1 MAEPE
6 ESPEPQ
12 FSVRLVS
19 YDYYMSYPLPGY
31 DHVSSHAVSGR
42 LTKVFLAG
50 HCEALGTSTGGI
62 SESYAQVPVIRVFGP
77 TPAGQKACVHVHGVY
92 PYFYIPF
99 DEANDGRIRP
109 EEVRRLSFLFP
120 AHPSPVLLRNEAS

>member
-6 ESPEPQ
+6 VAEQAPEPQ

-42 LTKVFLAG
+42 LTKVFSGWALRSARHQQWRTKRILRTGPCHSGVWADAG
-50 HCEALGTSTGGI
+50 WAKGLRTRARRVSVFLHSI
-62 SESYAQVPVIRVFGP
+62 RRSE
-77 TPAGQKACVHVHGVY
+77 
-92 PYFYIPF
+92 
-99 DEANDGRIRP
+99 
-109 EEVRRLSFLFP
+109 
-120 AHPSPVLLRNEAS
+120 